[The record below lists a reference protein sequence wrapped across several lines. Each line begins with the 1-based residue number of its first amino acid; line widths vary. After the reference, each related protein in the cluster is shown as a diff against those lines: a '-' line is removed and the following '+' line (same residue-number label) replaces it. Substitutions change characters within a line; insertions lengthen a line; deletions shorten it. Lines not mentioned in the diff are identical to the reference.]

1 MTTAEATD
9 IPATSQQRKS
19 SSVRRAELLRAA
31 AELIVDTRSL
41 PLSMQ
46 EVGER
51 VGASRALV
59 YAHFT
64 DQSALVD
71 AVLVEHLKLLDDSGL
86 AAAVQ
91 SGDVIERA
99 TNSAAI
105 YLRHVVDHGA
115 VVHIILR
122 DAPHGAA
129 LGPQSTRPR
138 NRALRALAGVA
149 RRELALS
156 SEEAIVLVELLI
168 AIPEELGR
176 LCRAQELQPA
186 DAEAISSR
194 LIRAAIEGLRPH

>member
-1 MTTAEATD
+1 M
-9 IPATSQQRKS
+9 
-19 SSVRRAELLRAA
+19 
-31 AELIVDTRSL
+31 DTRSL

-59 YAHFT
+59 YSHFT

-71 AVLVEHLKLLDDSGL
+71 AVLVEHLKLLDESGL

-129 LGPQSTRPR
+129 LASHSTGPR
-138 NRALRALAGVA
+138 NRALRALAGAA
-149 RRELALS
+149 RRELSLS

-176 LCRAQELQPA
+176 LCRAGELDLA
-186 DAEAISSR
+186 DAESISTR
-194 LIRAAIEGLRPH
+194 LIRAAIEGLRQH